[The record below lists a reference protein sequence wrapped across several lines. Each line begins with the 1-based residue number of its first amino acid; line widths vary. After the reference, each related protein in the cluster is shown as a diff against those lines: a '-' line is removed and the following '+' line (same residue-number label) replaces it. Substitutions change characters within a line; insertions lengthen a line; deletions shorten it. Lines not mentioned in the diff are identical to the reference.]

1 MTTYLALVI
10 EDYRD
15 QAMVF
20 ATALQKAGFQTES
33 IIDGAQAQQRLKE
46 IVPAL
51 VVLDLHIPTITGE
64 VLLRQI
70 RSDPRLADTRIILA
84 TADALRA
91 EVLRPEVDMVLLKP
105 ISFTQLSDLAARL
118 LKAITLKN
126 QS

>member
-1 MTTYLALVI
+1 M
-10 EDYRD
+10 
-15 QAMVF
+15 
-20 ATALQKAGFQTES
+20 
-33 IIDGAQAQQRLKE
+33 KE

-51 VVLDLHIPTITGE
+51 VMLDLHIPTITGE

-70 RSDPRLADTRIILA
+70 RADPRLADTRILLA

-126 QS
+126 QP

>member
-1 MTTYLALVI
+1 M
-10 EDYRD
+10 
-15 QAMVF
+15 
-20 ATALQKAGFQTES
+20 
-33 IIDGAQAQQRLKE
+33 
-46 IVPAL
+46 
-51 VVLDLHIPTITGE
+51 VLDLHIPTITGE